1 MLSTFWSKNF
11 VEPFVVKTH
20 KRITTEHT
28 ITSGRSCNDCCFEA
42 RCPENIVL
50 KTPWDVKALSYWL
63 CHYVCDYLLACFNTW
78 NQIDPGFP
86 NILDT
91 FNVLFL

>member
-1 MLSTFWSKNF
+1 MKMLSTFWSKNF

-28 ITSGRSCNDCCFEA
+28 ITSGRSCNDRCFEA

-63 CHYVCDYLLACFNTW
+63 CHYVCERKEGGWVKVPSELLAGLLQHMESN
-78 NQIDPGFP
+78 
-86 NILDT
+86 
-91 FNVLFL
+91 